1 MAGTHSECR
10 RNIKK
15 CKMPPYPKLS
25 GLAAFAFATLIA
37 SQAQAAFPCT
47 WAEGEYQVGENNG
60 TPLCERQEDL
70 GGGGGGAAAPHLPQD
85 AEGDAL
91 AAQNKMLAS
100 DIIAA
105 LQATENRAKLEKQL
119 ASNPVYKRM
128 KAGYWEFLPRPKGSA
143 KGDGCAA
150 TFFNLKGG
158 VTIAGPNGNFRQ
170 AALTFFGGSI
180 PVPNQDRKIRV
191 TLTQSGGDP
200 PATVEVLHDATG
212 SLGSVT
218 FTVPSAPALVQGLT
232 DKSSFAVAY
241 KQQPWHKISWTKG
254 NAARQYM
261 TKCLAGS

>member
-1 MAGTHSECR
+1 
-10 RNIKK
+10 
-15 CKMPPYPKLS
+15 MPHPFQKLS
-25 GLAAFAFATLIA
+25 GPLALLIATLFATA
-37 SQAQAAFPCT
+37 AQAAFPCT
-47 WAEGEYQVGENNG
+47 WAEGEYQVGEDNG
-60 TPLCERQEDL
+60 TPLCERQEDF
-70 GGGGGGAAAPHLPQD
+70 GGGGGGGEAAAPQLPQD

-100 DIIAA
+100 DIMAA

-128 KAGYWEFLPRPKGSA
+128 KAGYWEFMPRPKGSA

-150 TFFNLKGG
+150 TFVNLNGG
-158 VTIAGPNGNFRQ
+158 VTIAGPHGNFRQ

-180 PVPNQDRKIRV
+180 PVPKQDRKIKV

-200 PATVEVLHDATG
+200 PATAEVLHDATG

-218 FTVPSAPALVQGLT
+218 FTVPSAQALVQGLT
-232 DKSSFAVAY
+232 DKSSFAVSY

-254 NAARQYM
+254 KAAHQYM
-261 TKCLAGS
+261 TKCLAGT